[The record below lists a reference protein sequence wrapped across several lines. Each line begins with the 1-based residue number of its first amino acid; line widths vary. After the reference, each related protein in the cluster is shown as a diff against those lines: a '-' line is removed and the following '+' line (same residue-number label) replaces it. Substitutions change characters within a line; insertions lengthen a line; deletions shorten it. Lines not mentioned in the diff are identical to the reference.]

1 MDVVE
6 AEIEQVCGS
15 AQFRKA
21 PAQSALL
28 RYLWEHRHE
37 AVSEYAIGV
46 EALGRK
52 ADFDP
57 KIDSTVR
64 VQISRLRQRLKDYYE
79 IEGRDQTRRLHIP
92 MGDYRV
98 EMVTIAQPERPV
110 APPAAVPPTP
120 KQKLPWMLL
129 ATAGLALLLLGDNL
143 RLRWQSAPGP
153 ATLPPFWAAVAKAG
167 QPVPIIVPAPI
178 FFRWENQPYV
188 VRDFGVN
195 HFTEFEQSP
204 FLKPLGKQF
213 GTPQITQLYTV
224 ASDTRAASTV
234 AKYLQDRAVPAEV
247 IDTPTATLDIL
258 ASQSTIIFAGPG
270 TTSQLGSLLNGM
282 NFYVEPGR
290 GGVLN
295 RRPVDREPTHF
306 TEVRHSPLRTTNYG
320 IIARLPGK
328 APGTVSL
335 VFLSSF
341 NPALLSMTVNSAE
354 LERLSAFLKGRNAAP
369 YFEAVVRFERNADHV
384 LQTEAVAYR
393 SVTH

>member
-1 MDVVE
+1 MVE

-37 AVSEYAIGV
+37 PVSEYAIGV
-46 EALGRK
+46 DALGRK
-52 ADFDP
+52 PDFDP
-57 KIDSTVR
+57 KVDSTVR

-79 IEGRDQTRRLHIP
+79 TEGREQTTRLHIP
-92 MGDYRV
+92 MGEYRV
-98 EMVTIAQPERPV
+98 ETLIIASPEVP
-110 APPAAVPPTP
+110 APPSPPPP
-120 KQKLPWMLL
+120 KPNRKLPWMLL
-129 ATAGLALLLLGDNL
+129 AMAGVALLLLGDNL
-143 RLRWQSAPGP
+143 RLRWQATPRPAP
-153 ATLPPFWAAVAKAG
+153 LPPFWAAVAKAG

-195 HFTEFEQSP
+195 HSTEFERSP

-234 AKYLQDRAVPAEV
+234 AKYLQDRGVPAEV

-270 TTSQLGSLLNGM
+270 TTSQLGPLLSGM

-295 RRPVDREPTHF
+295 RNPLDKEPPHF
-306 TEVRHSPLRTTNYG
+306 TEVRHSPLRATNYG
-320 IIARLPGK
+320 IIARLPGQT
-328 APGTVSL
+328 PGTVSL

-341 NPALLSMTVNSAE
+341 NPALLSMTVNAGE
-354 LERLSAFLKGRNAAP
+354 LGRLTSFLKTRKEAP
-369 YFEAVVRFERNADHV
+369 YFETVVRFERNADRV

-393 SVTH
+393 PVTR